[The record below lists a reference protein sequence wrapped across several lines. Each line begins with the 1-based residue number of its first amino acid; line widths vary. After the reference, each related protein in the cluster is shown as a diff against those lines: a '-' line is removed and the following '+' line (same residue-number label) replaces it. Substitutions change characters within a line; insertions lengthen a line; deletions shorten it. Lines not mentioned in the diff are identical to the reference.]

1 MAPKLPLPGPS
12 PVRNNGGAATAATL
26 EYGVGGI
33 PPPIEFNGYAAVQSG
48 RDGKLVGKIAGNY
61 HF

>member
-26 EYGVGGI
+26 EYGVGGT
-33 PPPIEFNGYAAVQSG
+33 PPPDKFNGYTAVQSG
-48 RDGKLVGKIAGNY
+48 REGKPVGKIAGNN